1 MGAMD
6 FENVTSEEL
15 KHYQQEH
22 KESEYRLIDVRQ
34 PDEYSDGHIPGAL
47 LLPLDEL
54 EGRVSEL
61 PQEQDIVFYCRS
73 GARSQAAAIIALDD
87 NPALQKVYNL
97 MGGFMAW
104 DGHALVD
111 FPKIEVFS
119 ASTSLADLMFRSMD
133 LEKAAQ
139 RFYEAMHAQN
149 SGKAYAG
156 TLEQL
161 SKAEEAHARTIY
173 HFWKRA
179 VDSPEPFEA
188 VYQSLTGEILEGG
201 EPLATILE
209 RIQSASDQS
218 CINLFEMALNIE
230 IQALDLYRTM
240 ADRETVQEV
249 QEAFLSIAQMEKK
262 HMQML
267 ARAVKQCYSY

>member
-1 MGAMD
+1 MGAKD

-15 KHYQQEH
+15 KHYQQAH
-22 KESEYRLIDVRQ
+22 KEKEYRLIDVRQ

-47 LLPLDEL
+47 LWPLDEL

-73 GARSQAAAIIALDD
+73 GARSQAAAIIALDE

-104 DGHALVD
+104 DGHALTD
-111 FPKIEVFS
+111 FPKIDVFS
-119 ASTSLADLMFRSMD
+119 AGTSLADLMYRSMD

-139 RFYEAMHAQN
+139 RFYEVMHAEN
-149 SGKAYAG
+149 TGKAYAG

-161 SKAEEAHARTIY
+161 SKAEEAHARAIY
-173 HFWKRA
+173 SFWKQA
-179 VDSPEPFEA
+179 VDSADPFETI
-188 VYQSLTGEILEGG
+188 YQSLAGEILEGG
-201 EPLATILE
+201 EPLMAAVE
-209 RIQSASDQS
+209 RVQSTSDRS
-218 CINLFEMALNIE
+218 CINLFELALTIE
-230 IQALDLYRTM
+230 IQAYDLYRTM
-240 ADRETVQEV
+240 GDRESAPEV
-249 QEAFLSIAQMEKK
+249 RDAFLAIAQMEKK

-267 ARAVKQCYSY
+267 AKAIGQC